1 MNHRERVI
9 TAVRHKEPD
18 RVPMDLGGTVDST
31 MQAVVY
37 RELRDYLNLMPGTTE
52 VVDPYQQ
59 VARVEEDVLE
69 LLGIDVMPLFYEPR
83 RWNEGLLREGSSAQF
98 PAGFCPR
105 RESDGSQVLLDEAGH
120 IIARMPKDG
129 HYFDPVYSPLADAI
143 RISDIEKH
151 IDVIENFD
159 KPDFLDKSYEE
170 LALKAKELHDRT
182 DYPIVG
188 FFGGHLLQA
197 ALILRGWEAFFMD
210 LMVNQK
216 FATALLERLLEA
228 NTRRFEE
235 YARTVAL
242 HVDIVVFEDDLGMQ
256 DRLLISPE
264 IYRKMIKPFQKKLFD
279 FVKSRSNVF
288 VFFHSDGAV
297 ASLIPDFIEIGIDIL
312 NPVQVTCNGMD
323 TGSLKREYG
332 KDICFWGAGC
342 DSQRIL
348 AFGSTYDVRE
358 EVKRRIDDLASGG
371 GFVFAPIHNVQ
382 NGVPP
387 ENVVTMFETAIE
399 YGVY

>member
-37 RELRDYLNLMPGTTE
+37 RELRDYLNLMPGTIE

-59 VARVEEDVLE
+59 VARIEEDVLE